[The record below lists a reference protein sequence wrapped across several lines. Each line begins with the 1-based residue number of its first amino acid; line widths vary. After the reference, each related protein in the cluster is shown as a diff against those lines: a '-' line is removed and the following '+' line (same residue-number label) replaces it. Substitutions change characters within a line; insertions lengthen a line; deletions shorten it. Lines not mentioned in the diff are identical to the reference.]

1 MHFAKS
7 VLHHWS
13 LILESASHPK
23 MIELPSCLVQLV
35 GLLGWLALF
44 GCLAGLPGWLVE
56 LGWFA
61 EVDCLVG
68 LLGWLV
74 EVGCL
79 VALSGWLADRAGWFV
94 GLIVSL
100 GWLA

>member
-1 MHFAKS
+1 MYFQSVVMHHRLVKMENAS
-7 VLHHWS
+7 HINALCQVCPAS
-13 LILESASHPK
+13 ESASHPK

-79 VALSGWLADRAGWFV
+79 VAL
-94 GLIVSL
+94 
-100 GWLA
+100 